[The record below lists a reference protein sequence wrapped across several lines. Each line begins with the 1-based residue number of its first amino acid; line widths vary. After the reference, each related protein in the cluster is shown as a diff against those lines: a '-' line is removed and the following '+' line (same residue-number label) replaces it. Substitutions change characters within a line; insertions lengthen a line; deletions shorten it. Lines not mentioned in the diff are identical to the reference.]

1 VLHLIASLPMVATLD
16 VASGALLVLFAGAIA
31 WASLVGLMRLFKSRD

>member
-1 VLHLIASLPMVATLD
+1 VLHLLASLPAVATLD

-31 WASLVGLMRLFKSRD
+31 WASLTVLLRLFKSHD